1 MFTKRVW
8 ITLGVAEYKTVG
20 SGLILRLRLEALIN
34 EYYEPVSIKKNVVI
48 KIVGEFAI
56 LSSSR
61 RRKKCEFA
69 QKYGVCCRMS
79 DNSAEKLML
88 QILLPAYC
96 V

>member
-1 MFTKRVW
+1 M
-8 ITLGVAEYKTVG
+8 AEYKTVG
-20 SGLILRLRLEALIN
+20 SGLVLHLRLEALIN

-48 KIVGEFAI
+48 KIVGDQQFAI

-61 RRKKCEFA
+61 HRKKCEFT
-69 QKYGVCCRMS
+69 QNYGGCYRMS

-88 QILLPAYC
+88 QILLPASC